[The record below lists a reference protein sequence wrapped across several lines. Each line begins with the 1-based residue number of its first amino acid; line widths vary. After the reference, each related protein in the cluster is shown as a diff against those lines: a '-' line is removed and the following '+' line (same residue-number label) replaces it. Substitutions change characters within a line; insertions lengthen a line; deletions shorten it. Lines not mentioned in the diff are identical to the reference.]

1 VLVKKLIIAVTMG
14 DPTGIGP
21 EIVLK
26 SAAHLGG
33 TVRGASVVI
42 GDYSVLEEV
51 NRRLGLKVS
60 LVKVESPTDAADA
73 GDALPVLDPGVVQ
86 DVTSLKVGRVSSLG
100 GRAAVAYIQRAVNL
114 ALGNEVQGIATGPI
128 NKEALREAQFH
139 YLGHTEMLSELSGS
153 GKSVTMFMIDRMRIF
168 FHTRHLSLRMMLETL
183 SREGVVQSIMQA
195 HQCLESVGLGKGRLA
210 LAALN
215 PHASD
220 GGLFGD
226 EEGTILIP
234 ACEEARRRGVDVEG
248 PVPGDSVFHLALQG
262 RYDAVISLYHDQ
274 GHIAAKTYD
283 FHRTVSV
290 TFGLPFIR
298 TSVDHGTAFDIA
310 WKGVANPV
318 SMQEAVKAC
327 FELATKYRQVS
338 R

>member
-1 VLVKKLIIAVTMG
+1 MKKLIIAVTMG

-73 GDALPVLDPGVVQ
+73 GDALPVLDPCVVQ

-139 YLGHTEMLSELSGS
+139 YIGHTEMLSELSGS
-153 GKSVTMFMIDRMRIF
+153 GKSVTMFMVDRMRIF

-183 SREGVVQSIMQA
+183 SREGVVESIMQA
-195 HQCLESVGLGKGRLA
+195 HQCLESVGLVKGRLA

-226 EEGTILIP
+226 DEETILIP

-248 PVPGDSVFHLALQG
+248 PVPGDSVFHLVLQG

-338 R
+338 L

>member
-1 VLVKKLIIAVTMG
+1 MKKLIIAVTMG
-14 DPTGIGP
+14 DPAGVGP

-33 TVRGASVVI
+33 TGRGVSAVI
-42 GDYSVLEEV
+42 GDYSVLDAV
-51 NRRLGLKVS
+51 RKRLGLKVS
-60 LVKVESPTDAADA
+60 LVKVESPADAADA
-73 GDALPVLDPGVVQ
+73 GDALSVLDLGVVQ

-100 GRAAVAYIQRAVNL
+100 GRAAVAYIQRAVDL

-139 YLGHTEMLSELSGS
+139 YIGHTEMLSELSGS
-153 GKSVTMFMIDRMRIF
+153 GKSVTMFMVDRMRIF

-183 SREGVVQSIMQA
+183 SREGVVESIMQA
-195 HQCLESVGLGKGRLA
+195 HQCLESVGLVKGRLA

-226 EEGTILIP
+226 DEETILIP

-262 RYDAVISLYHDQ
+262 YYDAVVSLYHDQ

-298 TSVDHGTAFDIA
+298 TSVDHGTAFDIS

-327 FELATKYRQVS
+327 FELAGKYRPVS
-338 R
+338 L

>member
-1 VLVKKLIIAVTMG
+1 MLVKKLIIAVTMG

-26 SAAHLGG
+26 SAAHLEG

-51 NRRLGLKVS
+51 NRKLGLKVS

-100 GRAAVAYIQRAVNL
+100 GRAAVAYIQ
-114 ALGNEVQGIATGPI
+114 Q
-128 NKEALREAQFH
+128 ALREAQFH
-139 YLGHTEMLSELSGS
+139 YIGHTEMLSELSGS

-183 SREGVVQSIMQA
+183 SREGVVESIMQA

-338 R
+338 L